1 MKLTEK
7 QEKQLNERIRLN
19 MDIQET
25 ELFGVQENSR
35 MKLRREGRRAA
46 LLGAAMLLLYVLAV
60 LFTNDVTVNTFG
72 LSRVFEQLRQRTN
85 DIVDLILG
93 NTLSTG
99 IHFFITQ
106 FTAPLLVGMALAAS
120 GACYQGLFHNPMA
133 SPTTLGITSGGMVG
147 AAVYQLFFSNL
158 SAATLVVNSY
168 AGLSVAAAEMS
179 ILDRYVQQFFVM
191 AGCSIVV
198 LFVMLLAKIAGK
210 GKIDTVALLLGGTVF
225 TTTINSILSLA
236 LYIMTLTGYSS
247 TLTDSIR
254 GMLAGQFGSISSP
267 TTLLVMSIPIVI
279 PLIIL
284 LCMSNRLNVI
294 AFGEEEATAMGV
306 NVGRERLIMIILTTI
321 ITGTTVAFCGQI
333 SFVGLMVPQFARF
346 VVGTDYKYLL
356 PASTFLGGVIMLLAY
371 VLYYT
376 LGFAFSVGT
385 YVNAVGSVV
394 FLIFMIH
401 YRRKGHADWT

>member
-1 MKLTEK
+1 
-7 QEKQLNERIRLN
+7 
-19 MDIQET
+19 
-25 ELFGVQENSR
+25 
-35 MKLRREGRRAA
+35 
-46 LLGAAMLLLYVLAV
+46 
-60 LFTNDVTVNTFG
+60 
-72 LSRVFEQLRQRTN
+72 FEQLRQRTN

-191 AGCSIVV
+191 AGCFIVV

-306 NVGRERLIMIILTTI
+306 NVGRERLVMIILTTI

-385 YVNAVGSVV
+385 YVNAVGSIV

>member
-1 MKLTEK
+1 
-7 QEKQLNERIRLN
+7 
-19 MDIQET
+19 
-25 ELFGVQENSR
+25 
-35 MKLRREGRRAA
+35 
-46 LLGAAMLLLYVLAV
+46 
-60 LFTNDVTVNTFG
+60 
-72 LSRVFEQLRQRTN
+72 
-85 DIVDLILG
+85 
-93 NTLSTG
+93 
-99 IHFFITQ
+99 
-106 FTAPLLVGMALAAS
+106 
-120 GACYQGLFHNPMA
+120 
-133 SPTTLGITSGGMVG
+133 PTM
-147 AAVYQLFFSNL
+147 
-158 SAATLVVNSY
+158 
-168 AGLSVAAAEMS
+168 
-179 ILDRYVQQFFVM
+179 
-191 AGCSIVV
+191 
-198 LFVMLLAKIAGK
+198 
-210 GKIDTVALLLGGTVF
+210 
-225 TTTINSILSLA
+225 
-236 LYIMTLTGYSS
+236 
-247 TLTDSIR
+247 
-254 GMLAGQFGSISSP
+254 
-267 TTLLVMSIPIVI
+267 LLVMSIPIVI

-306 NVGRERLIMIILTTI
+306 NVGRERLVMIILTTI

>member
-120 GACYQGLFHNPMA
+120 GACYQGLIHNPMA

-179 ILDRYVQQFFVM
+179 ILDRYVQQFFVY
-191 AGCSIVV
+191 GGWIKGLDVCKDD
-198 LFVMLLAKIAGK
+198 AK
-210 GKIDTVALLLGGTVF
+210 
-225 TTTINSILSLA
+225 N
-236 LYIMTLTGYSS
+236 
-247 TLTDSIR
+247 
-254 GMLAGQFGSISSP
+254 GSKAK
-267 TTLLVMSIPIVI
+267 
-279 PLIIL
+279 
-284 LCMSNRLNVI
+284 NRN
-294 AFGEEEATAMGV
+294 
-306 NVGRERLIMIILTTI
+306 
-321 ITGTTVAFCGQI
+321 
-333 SFVGLMVPQFARF
+333 
-346 VVGTDYKYLL
+346 
-356 PASTFLGGVIMLLAY
+356 
-371 VLYYT
+371 
-376 LGFAFSVGT
+376 
-385 YVNAVGSVV
+385 
-394 FLIFMIH
+394 
-401 YRRKGHADWT
+401 RR

>member
-1 MKLTEK
+1 M
-7 QEKQLNERIRLN
+7 
-19 MDIQET
+19 
-25 ELFGVQENSR
+25 
-35 MKLRREGRRAA
+35 
-46 LLGAAMLLLYVLAV
+46 
-60 LFTNDVTVNTFG
+60 
-72 LSRVFEQLRQRTN
+72 
-85 DIVDLILG
+85 
-93 NTLSTG
+93 
-99 IHFFITQ
+99 
-106 FTAPLLVGMALAAS
+106 
-120 GACYQGLFHNPMA
+120 
-133 SPTTLGITSGGMVG
+133 
-147 AAVYQLFFSNL
+147 
-158 SAATLVVNSY
+158 
-168 AGLSVAAAEMS
+168 
-179 ILDRYVQQFFVM
+179 QQFSVM
-191 AGCSIVV
+191 AGCFIVV

-306 NVGRERLIMIILTTI
+306 NVGRERLVMIILTTI

-356 PASTFLGGVIMLLAY
+356 PASTFLG
-371 VLYYT
+371 
-376 LGFAFSVGT
+376 
-385 YVNAVGSVV
+385 
-394 FLIFMIH
+394 
-401 YRRKGHADWT
+401 